1 MNEVPRLVPRASAGI
16 VLFAH
21 GSRDAR
27 WRQPVEAVARRV
39 TELSPAAPVVCAYLE
54 LMVPDLPTAAA
65 ALVTQGVETVRI
77 VPLFLGIGKHVR
89 EDLPGLIDGL
99 RAAHPHITFV
109 LQTAVGEDA
118 RVIELLAQMALQG

>member
-1 MNEVPRLVPRASAGI
+1 MTDVVMAGI

-27 WRQPVEAVARRV
+27 WRAPVEAVARRM
-39 TELSPAAPVVCAYLE
+39 TELSPGAPVVCAYLE
-54 LMVPDLPTAAA
+54 LMAPDLPTAAA
-65 ALVTQGVETVRI
+65 GLLAQGAQAVRI

-99 RAAHPHITFV
+99 RAAHPGVTFS
-109 LQTAVGEDA
+109 LQTAVGEDI
-118 RVIELLAQMALQG
+118 RVVELLAQIALHG

>member
-1 MNEVPRLVPRASAGI
+1 MNEVAGIATPTGI

-27 WRQPVEAVARRV
+27 WREPVEAVARRM
-39 TELSPAAPVVCAYLE
+39 TELSPNAPVVCAYLE
-54 LMVPDLPTAAA
+54 LMAPDLPAAA
-65 ALVTQGVETVRI
+65 AGLVAQGVHAVRI

-99 RAAHPHITFV
+99 RTAHPGVEFS

-118 RVIELLAQMALQG
+118 RVIELLAQIALQG

>member
-1 MNEVPRLVPRASAGI
+1 MNEVPELVAGIRPGI

-27 WRQPVEAVARRV
+27 WREPVEAVARRV
-39 TELSPAAPVVCAYLE
+39 TELSPDAPVVCAYLE
-54 LMVPDLPTAAA
+54 LMLPDLPTAAA
-65 ALVTQGVETVRI
+65 TLVAQGAQVIRI

-99 RAAHPHITFV
+99 RTTHPDVTFF

-118 RVIELLAQMALQG
+118 RVIELLAQIALKG

>member
-1 MNEVPRLVPRASAGI
+1 MAQSTGVVTGI

-27 WRQPVEAVARRV
+27 WREPVEAVARRIA
-39 TELSPAAPVVCAYLE
+39 ELAPDAPVVCAYLE

-65 ALVTQGVETVRI
+65 GLVAQGVWAVRI

-89 EDLPGLIDGL
+89 EDLPGLIDRL
-99 RAAHPHITFV
+99 RVAHPGVDFS
-109 LQTAVGEDA
+109 LQTAVGEDN
-118 RVIELLAQMALQG
+118 RVIELLAQIALQG

>member
-1 MNEVPRLVPRASAGI
+1 MPDARGDNTDALTGI

-27 WRQPVEAVARRV
+27 WREPVEAIARRLV
-39 TELSPAAPVVCAYLE
+39 ELAPAAPVVCAYLE
-54 LMVPDLPTAAA
+54 LMAPGLPVAAA
-65 ALVTQGVETVRI
+65 GLVAKGVSAVRI

-89 EDLPGLIDGL
+89 EDLPGLVDGL
-99 RAAHPHITFV
+99 RAAHPGVAFS

-118 RVIELLAQMALQG
+118 RVIELLAQIALRG